1 MIFFAI
7 NLSNVLRRPQENPKL
22 LSVYFLE
29 QILFYYSSIAFEF
42 KSKEKISAFFR
53 EIIQLYQEYIPLQQY
68 IDFAFVDEYYE
79 RMSFAVINKFYC
91 EDVTE
96 TCGCTSLNYDLLDF
110 LSKSNLNFL
119 AYLHMYA
126 TLDHE
131 GILRTA
137 LAHLPTKPSH
147 SH

>member
-79 RMSFAVINKFYC
+79 RMSFAVINKFYWRFDKFSGWLEVSASC
-91 EDVTE
+91 PVFRNE
-96 TCGCTSLNYDLLDF
+96 TKQLFESFVCF
-110 LSKSNLNFL
+110 
-119 AYLHMYA
+119 
-126 TLDHE
+126 
-131 GILRTA
+131 
-137 LAHLPTKPSH
+137 
-147 SH
+147 